1 MLEVISPHQD
11 HDGGATAPNLFVNQ
25 PQTNADTLRLGVCQM
40 APVWMDRDATLA
52 KVIEQINLAAGQRC
66 DLVTFGEALVPGYP
80 FWLAVTDA
88 AQFNDAKQKEI
99 HALYLDQG
107 VMIERGDLKGVQEAA
122 KRHGIAVYLG
132 IMERAADRGGH
143 SLYCSLVYID
153 KEGQIG
159 SVHRKLHPT
168 YEERLAW
175 ASGDGHGLR
184 THALEAFTVGGLNC
198 FENWM
203 PLSRAALYAQGED
216 LHVGV
221 WPGGLHNTFDLTQ
234 VLAKEGRSYVVACSG
249 LMRAQDCPQAMPARE
264 EIIANSCTFMANGG
278 SCIANPDGT
287 WLIEPVIGKEALLVA
302 DIDHAKV
309 RQERQNFDLAGH
321 YSRPDVTRLV
331 VNRTRQS
338 LATFEE

>member
-1 MLEVISPHQD
+1 MDIIKSLQPAKIGKNECDNRDMLTI
-11 HDGGATAPNLFVNQ
+11 GI
-25 PQTNADTLRLGVCQM
+25 CQM
-40 APVWMDRDATLA
+40 APIWLDQKATLD
-52 KVIEQINLAAGQRC
+52 KVIAQIELAASQGC
-66 DLVTFGEALVPGYP
+66 SLVTFGEALVPGYP
-80 FWLAVTDA
+80 FWLAITDA
-88 AQFNDAKQKEI
+88 ARFNDQKQKAI

-107 VMIERGDLKGVQEAA
+107 VMIERGDLAGVQATA
-122 KRHGIAVYLG
+122 KNHKIAVYLG
-132 IMERAADRGGH
+132 IMERAPDRGGH
-143 SLYCSLVYID
+143 TLYCSLVYID
-153 KEGQIG
+153 QQGQIG
-159 SVHRKLHPT
+159 SIHRKLHPT

-175 ASGDGHGLR
+175 GSGDGHGLR
-184 THALEAFTVGGLNC
+184 THSLGAFTLGGLNC

-216 LHVGV
+216 LHIGV
-221 WPGGLHNTFDLTQ
+221 WPGGLHNTYDLTQ

-249 LMRAQDCPQAMPARE
+249 LMRKSDCPDHMPSTE
-264 EIIANSCTFMANGG
+264 EILENSGDFMANGG

-287 WLIEPVIGKEALLVA
+287 WLIEPVIEQEALLVA

-338 LATFEE
+338 LASFEEDGQ

>member
-1 MLEVISPHQD
+1 MKVIKPALPTQVGSSNVQD
-11 HDGGATAPNLFVNQ
+11 RD
-25 PQTNADTLRLGVCQM
+25 RLTIGVCQM
-40 APVWMDRDATLA
+40 APIWLNRQATLD
-52 KVIEQINLAAGQRC
+52 KVIAQIELAASEGC
-66 DLVTFGEALVPGYP
+66 KLITFGEALVPGYP

-88 AQFNDAKQKEI
+88 ARFNDDKQKAI
-99 HALYLDQG
+99 HSLYLDQG
-107 VMIERGDLKGVQEAA
+107 VTIERGDLEGVQVAA
-122 KRHGIAVYLG
+122 KQHGIAVYLG
-132 IMERAADRGGH
+132 IMERALDRGGH
-143 SLYCSLVYID
+143 TLYCSLVYID
-153 KEGQIG
+153 EYGQIG

-175 ASGDGHGLR
+175 GSGDGHGLR
-184 THALEAFTVGGLNC
+184 THSLGAFTLGGLNC

-221 WPGGLHNTFDLTQ
+221 WPGGLHNTYDLTQ

-249 LMRAQDCPQAMPARE
+249 LMRKSDCPEDMPALE
-264 EIIANSCTFMANGG
+264 EILDNSGEFMANGG

-287 WLIEPVIGKEALLVA
+287 WLIEPVIEEEALLVA

-309 RQERQNFDLAGH
+309 LQERQNFDLAGH

-331 VNRTRQS
+331 VNRQRQG
-338 LATFEE
+338 LATFEDE